1 MLLSIAEKTD
11 TFAQFITVLVIF
23 AFVLFLTAAVTKWIA
38 GYQKTQ
44 NKNRNI
50 EVIETSRMTS
60 NKYIQIVRVGE
71 KYLAIA
77 VCKDTVTMLAEVSK
91 EQLELSVTEGEPT
104 MGFKD
109 FLEKAKQIHSGKN
122 QGPKEEK

>member
-50 EVIETSRMTS
+50 EVIETSDCSCWR
-60 NKYIQIVRVGE
+60 K
-71 KYLAIA
+71 
-77 VCKDTVTMLAEVSK
+77 VSGDCCV
-91 EQLELSVTEGEPT
+91 QGYGYYACRSV
-104 MGFKD
+104 
-109 FLEKAKQIHSGKN
+109 
-122 QGPKEEK
+122 